1 MEEGETQIDTLKREL
16 IEETGYSIKN
26 IRKFDEVHSYVY
38 SKIYGYIEVEAY
50 VHIAEFDEL
59 VTEPIEKDHTVLW
72 VNPEEYMGKMCRP
85 WQNYILQEFIERRN
99 EFKV

>member
-38 SKIYGYIEVEAY
+38 SKTYGYIECEAY

-72 VNPEEYMGKMCRP
+72 VNPEEYIGKMYRP